1 MQLSKTIRWARFSEC
16 TTEGKISSVGNW
28 CSISGKGLAVNNFL
42 SITER
47 ATLFLQLT
55 LQMNQQAI
63 SQWYLSKTCNIHWGH
78 LYREESL
85 SRIVQSGNALIY
97 GDMSFVS
104 LCMDFSGSRITHFV
118 LSDLICSARWYMNIA
133 TWLISSYK
141 MIKPRIFHITCWGIN
156 VIPLGNCSYQP
167 PQFSVK

>member
-1 MQLSKTIRWARFSEC
+1 MHHRRENQFCGELVFHLWKRACCQQFPIHHRESHTVPAINTANEPASNQSVISLQNMQYSLRTPLQRRIIEPY
-16 TTEGKISSVGNW
+16 SSVRKCIDLWGY
-28 CSISGKGLAVNNFL
+28 
-42 SITER
+42 E
-47 ATLFLQLT
+47 LF
-55 LQMNQQAI
+55 
-63 SQWYLSKTCNIHWGH
+63 
-78 LYREESL
+78 
-85 SRIVQSGNALIY
+85 
-97 GDMSFVS
+97 S

-141 MIKPRIFHITCWGIN
+141 IIKPRIFHITCWGIN